1 MTTAYELGRLT
12 ARVKMAA
19 DPMSRKPDTGMPAVS
34 GSAAP
39 KPPVAPAAPPP
50 KPPAAPPP
58 KPPAPP
64 AVPPPPK
71 PPTPPAAPPAELE
84 FSPSPANYFSP
95 PKQNERVVVTPYNYM
110 QPLYDKSY
118 PGGYQGMIA
127 DSQRHQEDA
136 QLEGLPRWDPKK
148 LHKSVFIA
156 TGTEVPK
163 VEKAFNIRNGF
174 LNDRNSGAYQE
185 GNLVFTNPRI
195 KPEDAPAWWK
205 ETIPHELTHFMQT
218 ESRDAKPVFKGHEA
232 KFPPEFSRRGSAGV
246 GTRSRLDYLGEPT
259 EFGAHLSDFK
269 RDWVETN
276 PGKRINTVP
285 DAEKLLQHY
294 NPDNPA
300 NRILPAAQ
308 RPKANKY
315 FQELLPTIMSDPEL
329 KRKAITA
336 ILSSVVQNKQRQAPG
351 TNV

>member
-1 MTTAYELGRLT
+1 MELRMTTAYELGRLT

-19 DPMSRKPDTGMPAVS
+19 DPVSRKPDAGMPAVS

-50 KPPAAPPP
+50 KLPAS
-58 KPPAPP
+58 P

-71 PPTPPAAPPAELE
+71 PPTPPAAPPAQLE
-84 FSPSPANYFSP
+84 YSQSDANYFNP
-95 PKQNERVVVTPYNYM
+95 PKQNERIAVTPYNYM
-110 QPLYDKSY
+110 KPLYEKRY
-118 PGGYQGMIA
+118 PGGYQGAID
-127 DSQRHQEDA
+127 DSQRWQEHA

-148 LHKSVFIA
+148 LPRSVFIA

-163 VEKAFNIRNGF
+163 AEKAFNIRNGF
-174 LNDRNSGAYQE
+174 SNNRNSGAFQE
-185 GNLVFTNPRI
+185 NNLMFTNPKI
-195 KPEDAPAWWK
+195 IPEDYPAWWK
-205 ETIPHELTHFMQT
+205 EMIPHELTHFMQT
-218 ESRDAKPVFKGHEA
+218 ESRDAKPIFKGHEA
-232 KFPPEFSRRGSAGV
+232 KFPPEFSRRSSAGV
-246 GTRSRLDYLGEPT
+246 GTRSKLDYLGEPT

-276 PGKRINTVP
+276 PGRRISTT
-285 DAEKLLQHY
+285 AEAEALLQHY
-294 NPDNPA
+294 NPA
-300 NRILPAAQ
+300 NKNLPAEQ
-308 RPKANKY
+308 KPKANKY

-329 KRKAITA
+329 KKKAIIA

>member
-39 KPPVAPAAPPP
+39 KPPVVPAAPPP

-84 FSPSPANYFSP
+84 YSPSPANYFSP
-95 PKQNERVVVTPYNYM
+95 PKQNERITVTPYNYM

-163 VEKAFNIRNGF
+163 AEKAFGIRNGF
-174 LNDRNSGAYQE
+174 LNDRNSGAFQE

-195 KPEDAPAWWK
+195 IPKDNPAWWK
-205 ETIPHELTHFMQT
+205 EMIPHELTHFMQT
-218 ESRDAKPVFKGHEA
+218 ESRDAKPLFRGHEA
-232 KFPPEFSRRGSAGV
+232 KFPPEFSGRGSAGV

-294 NPDNPA
+294 NPDSPA
-300 NRILPAAQ
+300 NRILPKAQ
-308 RPKANKY
+308 RPKANQY

-336 ILSSVVQNKQRQAPG
+336 ILSSVVQNKQRQAG